1 MKYIPSIL
9 LFVAHTLLAQSY
21 PLSENTW
28 SNPEFVDRFMGSY
41 GVDTEKSPSISS
53 EEAEVF
59 RQVAKSG
66 YKSDTAIKI
75 LSKSINKDSSG
86 AMDFA
91 LANFLLQK
99 GDIGGGHGH
108 VFLRTQEVV
117 LDPQAG
123 STEARWRI

>member
-1 MKYIPSIL
+1 MKHIPYIL
-9 LFVAHTLLAQSY
+9 LIAAHTLLAQSY

-41 GVDTEKSPSISS
+41 GVDTQKSPSLSS

-75 LSKSINKDSSG
+75 LTKEINTASSG

-91 LANFLLQK
+91 LANFLLQT
-99 GDIGGGHGH
+99 
-108 VFLRTQEVV
+108 F
-117 LDPQAG
+117 
-123 STEARWRI
+123 WN

>member
-1 MKYIPSIL
+1 MKYTSSIL
-9 LFVAHTLLAQSY
+9 LLVAHTLLAQSY

-41 GVDTEKSPSISS
+41 GFDTAKSPSISS

-66 YKSDTAIKI
+66 YKRDAAIKI
-75 LSKSINKDSSG
+75 LTNAISKESSG

-91 LANFLLQK
+91 LANFLLQNGK
-99 GDIGGGHGH
+99 G
-108 VFLRTQEVV
+108 LMCLPCTQDK
-117 LDPQAG
+117 LDQFETYP
-123 STEARWRI
+123 

>member
-1 MKYIPSIL
+1 MKYTSSIL
-9 LFVAHTLLAQSY
+9 LLVAHTLLAQSY

-41 GVDTEKSPSISS
+41 GIDTAKSPSISS

-75 LSKSINKDSSG
+75 LSKAINTQSSG

-99 GDIGGGHGH
+99 GDIELAIDSFAVAIDKFPNFG
-108 VFLRTQEVV
+108 R
-117 LDPQAG
+117 A
-123 STEARWRI
+123 